1 MKWSWPRQA
10 VERLGLL
17 KRWREFSLIVAR
29 AAEEVL
35 GDRLRAV
42 YVVGS
47 VVENRATVYSDI
59 DIAIV
64 VSDRDLKSIDTIID
78 IKLKAEDL
86 GLPVEAP
93 VDIKILSEEEF
104 KNSLGTHYRKA
115 VKVYERT

>member
-1 MKWSWPRQA
+1 MKWSWPKQA

-17 KRWREFSLIVAR
+17 KKWRELSLIVAR

-47 VVENRATVYSDI
+47 VAENRATVYSDI

-64 VSDRDLKSIDTIID
+64 VSDEKLKSIDTIMTPPR
-78 IKLKAEDL
+78 L
-86 GLPVEAP
+86 
-93 VDIKILSEEEF
+93 
-104 KNSLGTHYRKA
+104 
-115 VKVYERT
+115 

>member
-1 MKWSWPRQA
+1 LKWSWPKQA

-17 KRWREFSLIVAR
+17 KKWRELSLIVAR

-47 VVENRATVYSDI
+47 VAENRATVYSDI

-64 VSDRDLKSIDTIID
+64 VSDEKLKSIDTIMTPPR
-78 IKLKAEDL
+78 L
-86 GLPVEAP
+86 
-93 VDIKILSEEEF
+93 
-104 KNSLGTHYRKA
+104 
-115 VKVYERT
+115 